1 MAMRGLSVAVL
12 SALAHVSRPTVTAAL
27 QGRRINVK
35 TAIAISNC
43 LSGPFPVPWQGVLGA
58 VTDHEPE
65 VWLGRKDSN
74 LQPSDPE
81 SAALPLRHSP
91 NLLSRG
97 LHCSSYCLAF
107 GAVLQSVGRRQIV
120 ADFVTS
126 SLGRSRC
133 RPSEAPRFLPPVG
146 LLLFGPNPS
155 LRLLPGD
162 DDVRLLGTLR
172 PHSHPNRERFAG
184 PHQPAER
191 VLHQR
196 LRAVQVDRPTDPENP
211 VAE

>member
-1 MAMRGLSVAVL
+1 MRRHPIAHLIRESRGSRESEHGAQIRVSVHISYL
-12 SALAHVSRPTVTAAL
+12 ERHPTT
-27 QGRRINVK
+27 
-35 TAIAISNC
+35 ISC
-43 LSGPFPVPWQGVLGA
+43 
-58 VTDHEPE
+58 
-65 VWLGRKDSN
+65 WLGRKDSN

-120 ADFVTS
+120 ADFVMS

-133 RPSEAPRFLPPVG
+133 RPSEAPRFFTPRG
-146 LLLFGPNPS
+146 ASSFGPNPS